1 MRCKPVVP
9 LALLDTRS
17 RHVVAAVACSFVIE
31 FVFQIHRI
39 WYMLS
44 IRPIRTNVH
53 ELKIEKIVIT
63 SAVRKTISLTSF
75 PYSFSQTWD
84 LICWK
89 VIGDL
94 SPLPWNAS
102 AFDQRAMHLLL
113 VSIVLVLIGRV

>member
-9 LALLDTRS
+9 LALLDTLS
-17 RHVVAAVACSFVIE
+17 RHVEAAVACSFVIE

-39 WYMLS
+39 WYMLF

>member
-1 MRCKPVVP
+1 
-9 LALLDTRS
+9 
-17 RHVVAAVACSFVIE
+17 
-31 FVFQIHRI
+31 
-39 WYMLS
+39 MLS